1 MGTIHKIA
9 LALTIIGALN
19 WGLVGV
25 FRFDVVAELT
35 GSYREP
41 VARLI
46 YILIGI
52 SGLLNLGLLFD
63 DFRNQET
70 TSIQTPKEA

>member
-1 MGTIHKIA
+1 MGTIHKFA

-25 FRFDVVAELT
+25 FRFDVVAEMA
-35 GSYREP
+35 GGYREP
-41 VARLI
+41 FARLI
-46 YILIGI
+46 YILIGV

-63 DFRNQET
+63 DFRNRET
-70 TSIQTPKEA
+70 IDIQTPKEV